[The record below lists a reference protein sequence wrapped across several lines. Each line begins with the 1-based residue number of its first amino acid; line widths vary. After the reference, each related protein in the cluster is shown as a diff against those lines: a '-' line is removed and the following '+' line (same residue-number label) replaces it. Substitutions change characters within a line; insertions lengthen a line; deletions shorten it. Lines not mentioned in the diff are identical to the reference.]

1 MPASGDGE
9 LTTSRGSSSHLGP
22 RLLLLKSG
30 PDVASGVAAR
40 EAEEPRR
47 NSLPTPLSPLR

>member
-22 RLLLLKSG
+22 QLLLLKSG
-30 PDVASGVAAR
+30 PDVWPLVSSPAS
-40 EAEEPRR
+40 
-47 NSLPTPLSPLR
+47 